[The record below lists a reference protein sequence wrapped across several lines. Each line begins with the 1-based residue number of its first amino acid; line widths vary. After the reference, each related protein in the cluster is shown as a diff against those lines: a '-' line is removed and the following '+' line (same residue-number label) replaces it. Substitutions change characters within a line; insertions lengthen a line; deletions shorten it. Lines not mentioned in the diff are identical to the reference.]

1 MKTRRHTKYLAWGGY
16 AGAIVLALCGMAAAA
31 PQEDPR
37 NIKSLAVV
45 GLQGPVPLDVTAKKE
60 RWKVAGFLMPIPG
73 SSVGVYALAEAA
85 GPDKEE
91 VLAINRALGDWS
103 LGRVVQE
110 RIERAIRTQ
119 GRYRVI
125 SASPQPEG
133 SLPDNPEERKAFI
146 KRLASQVQADA
157 VLLCRLHATLG
168 SSGLLPK
175 DEESIYH
182 ERMSLYA
189 TLIDLRKG
197 EVVAEHKLGRSFDPG
212 WEGFRFEEF
221 AADGGRLVKDRTTKE
236 AERIAEDLARKLEGR
251 ETTEKSEE

>member
-1 MKTRRHTKYLAWGGY
+1 MMTRECTKYLAWGF
-16 AGAIVLALCGMAAAA
+16 AGAVFLAACGTAAAA

-37 NIKSLAVV
+37 NVRSLAVE
-45 GLQGPVPLDVTAKKE
+45 GLQAPVPLDVTAKKE

-73 SSVGVYALAEAA
+73 SSVGVYALAEVA

-110 RIERAIRTQ
+110 RVEQAIRTQ

-125 SASPQPEG
+125 PAAPQPEG
-133 SLPDNPEERKAFI
+133 TLPDNPEERKEFI
-146 KRLASQVQADA
+146 KRLASRIQADT
-157 VLLCRLHATLG
+157 VLICRLHATLG
-168 SSGLLPK
+168 SAGLLPK

-182 ERMSLYA
+182 ERISLHA

-212 WEGFRFEEF
+212 GEGFRFEEF
-221 AADGGRLVKDRTTKE
+221 AADGGRLVKERMTKE
-236 AERIAEDLARKLEGR
+236 AERIAEELARKLEGW
-251 ETTEKSEE
+251 EPGEKSEE